1 VRLSGPGFLM
11 GVPVLGGLF
20 TLVTA
25 VILARVGGRLLG
37 IRLRWRRAIL
47 AGFPG
52 LVLGWIAVWSING
65 QRHGPQTLSWQA
77 LFGAL
82 IATILTA
89 VLLELLARPGRLADL
104 EGRLRASP
112 LPHPIR
118 SLRQRAART
127 RRYPQVTRI
136 AARHVLSSYLGGRRP
151 GTGEPRPLARNLRV
165 ALEEAGGMF
174 VKLGQVL
181 STRADLLPADVIA
194 ELSRLQDDVAP
205 ADPAGIEALLTAEL
219 GASPHRVF
227 ASFDPVPLAAAS
239 IGQAHRAQLSTGER
253 VIVKVQRP
261 DARAL
266 VERDLD
272 ILLRM
277 ARALQA
283 RAAWARQVAV
293 LEMTRGFAAALREE
307 LDFRIEA
314 RNIAAIASTSR
325 VQVPA
330 VYRQWSTSRVLVLEY
345 LDGVAVAHAE
355 PVLAGSGADRPG
367 LARGLLA
374 AILGQVVAE
383 GTFHADPHPG
393 NVLVLRD
400 GQLALIDFGS
410 VGRLDPLQQAALRRL
425 LLAVARRNPA
435 ELHDSLLDLAQAPRP
450 AAGNEALEPALAQ
463 FLAHHLGPAMVPD
476 AAMFTALF
484 RLLAE
489 FGLVF
494 PPVIAAV
501 FRAMI
506 TLEGT
511 LARLAPGF
519 QIIEE
524 TRAMAASWLGE
535 ALGPASLRDAAT
547 DQALGLL
554 PVLRKLPRRLDRL
567 TTVLTRGQ
575 YLQTVRAAE
584 QASEWSIW
592 LLIGLI
598 VAFAALA
605 LLNTAL
611 MATADRQPEL
621 ALVRLIGGTRRQ
633 ARRMIA
639 WEALIAR
646 IAVQTPP
653 GPPSWQVAVPVI
665 PFGAILAG
673 VAILGLAGALAPARL
688 APHTRPA
695 LAFGRGD

>member
-1 VRLSGPGFLM
+1 VRLSGPGFLL

-37 IRLRWRRAIL
+37 IGLGWRRAIL

-52 LVLGWIAVWSING
+52 LVLGWTAAWSING
-65 QRHGPQTLSWQA
+65 QRHGPQTLSWPV

-82 IATILTA
+82 IATMLIA
-89 VLLELLARPGRLADL
+89 VLLELLARPGRLAGL
-104 EGRLRASP
+104 ESRLHASP

-118 SLRQRAART
+118 SLRQHAART
-127 RRYPQVTRI
+127 RRYLQVTRI
-136 AARHVLSSYLGGRRP
+136 AARHGLSCYLGRRGP
-151 GTGEPRPLARNLRV
+151 GTDEPRPLARNLRV
-165 ALEEAGGMF
+165 ALDEAGGMF
-174 VKLGQVL
+174 IKLGQVL

-194 ELSRLQDDVAP
+194 ELSRLQDHVTP
-205 ADPAGIEALLTAEL
+205 ADLASIEALLTAEL
-219 GASPHRVF
+219 GAPPHAVF
-227 ASFDPVPLAAAS
+227 ASFDPAPVAAAS
-239 IGQAHRAQLSTGER
+239 IGQAHRAQLITGER

-261 DARAL
+261 DVRAL

-277 ARALQA
+277 ARALEA
-283 RAAWARQVAV
+283 RAAWARDCAV

-314 RNIAAIASTSR
+314 RNIAAVASTSR
-325 VQVPA
+325 VRVPA
-330 VYRQWSTSRVLVLEY
+330 VYQQWSTSRVLVMEY

-355 PVLAGSGADRPG
+355 PVLAASGADRPG
-367 LARGLLA
+367 LARGLLT
-374 AILGQVVAE
+374 AILGQVVLE

-425 LLAVARRNPA
+425 LLAVARRHPA
-435 ELHDSLLDLAQAPRP
+435 ELHDALLDLAQAARP
-450 AAGNEALEPALAQ
+450 AAAGEDLLEPALAQ
-463 FLAHHLGPAMVPD
+463 FIAQHLGPAMVPD

-484 RLLAE
+484 RLVADS
-489 FGLVF
+489 GLVF

-524 TRAMAASWLGE
+524 TRTIAASWLGQV
-535 ALGPASLRDAAT
+535 LGPASLRDAAT
-547 DQALGLL
+547 DEALGLL
-554 PVLRKLPRRLDRL
+554 PVLRKLPRRLDRITTALERGTL
-567 TTVLTRGQ
+567 TTSVRLLADHRDRHFIATMVGRAVLAFLG
-575 YLQTVRAAE
+575 AAFGII
-584 QASEWSIW
+584 SVM
-592 LLIGLI
+592 LIG
-598 VAFAALA
+598 VH
-605 LLNTAL
+605 
-611 MATADRQPEL
+611 
-621 ALVRLIGGTRRQ
+621 GGP
-633 ARRMIA
+633 
-639 WEALIAR
+639 L
-646 IAVQTPP
+646 
-653 GPPSWQVAVPVI
+653 
-665 PFGAILAG
+665 
-673 VAILGLAGALAPARL
+673 LAPAAAGTGGTSL
-688 APHTRPA
+688 FH
-695 LAFGRGD
+695 AFGYVGLFFSLVLILRVIITITRDGT